1 MNTVAVLAKHEKTSI
16 IVGKWPLLQPL
27 HMSPSLGTSPP
38 PRVLHVLIL
47 KEIIPGRA

>member
-27 HMSPSLGTSPP
+27 YMSPSLGTSPP

-47 KEIIPGRA
+47 KEIIPGRE